1 MASWQDVE
9 PILWPWLRD
18 ANEPAWLDLEDCR
31 GTMDYFTEPVPHR
44 CLVDIARGLGI
55 ENPPALCETCNGRLG
70 LALFLEDRA
79 AATSEDVRPELRL
92 VAANRSAL
100 KWRGW

>member
-31 GTMDYFTEPVPHR
+31 GTMDHLTAPPPHR

-55 ENPPALCETCNGRLG
+55 ENPLALCETCNNRMG
-70 LALFLEDRA
+70 LAMSLEERA
-79 AATSEDVRPELRL
+79 AETAEDVRPELRL
-92 VAANRSAL
+92 SAANRSSL
-100 KWRGW
+100 KSRGW